1 MNRARPAELTA
12 CRADSLGPGGD
23 GGMGASRAGLKEE
36 PMQETGVPPFPSQHV
51 RLFFVD
57 GVFHGLV
64 KDYCV
69 RQGSPSPQYWSVA
82 W

>member
-1 MNRARPAELTA
+1 
-12 CRADSLGPGGD
+12 
-23 GGMGASRAGLKEE
+23 
-36 PMQETGVPPFPSQHV
+36 MQETGVPPFPSQRV

-57 GVFHGLV
+57 GVFHGLL